1 MIHKSQQQNIYYLL
15 WLIIYNYYLFI
26 SFSTLIGFLANYDK
40 ILNVAFM
47 KVVIENTFFFM
58 MLYKD
63 Y

>member
-40 ILNVAFM
+40 ILYVAFM
-47 KVVIENTFFFM
+47 KVIIENTFIF
-58 MLYKD
+58 YNVI
-63 Y
+63 

>member
-47 KVVIENTFFFM
+47 KVVIENTFIF
-58 MLYKD
+58 YD
-63 Y
+63 VI

>member
-47 KVVIENTFFFM
+47 KVVIENTFFF
-58 MLYKD
+58 YD
-63 Y
+63 VI